1 MTQQIILEMV
11 DRRSISATLAD
22 PFTPSN
28 NQIIVKLSDS
38 DKKASFQLS
47 EICCIRMK
55 DCPDWAPS
63 KHDDSKHEEI
73 QTTSGI
79 SFYASVPEKQ
89 QFQTGFFA
97 FSIEENSEFHFLFF
111 SFIGTRSRKLFTQLG
126 EILEKSGT
134 VSSDNIKKAL
144 TEQKRQKD
152 MRLGEIISEK
162 QGVPIKTINDT
173 IQRMLNNKKVPPRA
187 RIGDILVAA
196 GLVNK
201 DQIDQTL
208 AIQKNNKSKP
218 LGELLIEQKLVTEE
232 QILVALASKFR
243 LPYLS
248 LKDVT
253 PSPTAINL
261 ISPEI
266 VRQLQILPIEI
277 KGNSLIVAISD
288 PADHAAIT
296 DALRFHAQRRIDLV
310 VALKRD
316 ISNKISE
323 LYHEEVEED
332 HVDNIIDEISEDDV
346 SLEEDSD
353 DYSVTE
359 ADSKLIRLL
368 NKILI
373 DGFTQSASDI
383 HIEPGSDRDPIKIRY
398 RVDGICHI
406 AHTIPRI
413 YSRAIIS
420 RLKIMATLDISERRR
435 PQSGK
440 IVIRYSKKKIEYR
453 LEVTPTVGGNEDAVL
468 RILSGSTPLDLDSM
482 GFSPYNHAAFADII
496 SKPYGLILCVGP
508 TGSGK
513 TTTLHSA
520 LSHINKPDR
529 KIWTAEDPVEI
540 TQKGL
545 RQVQVNSK
553 IGFTFE
559 EALRSFLRADP
570 DIIMIGEMRDPITAK
585 IAVEASL
592 TGHLVLSTL
601 HTNSAAET
609 VTRLMEM
616 GLEPYHFADV
626 FLGIIAQ
633 RLGLRL
639 CSCKE
644 PYHPDQE
651 EYDKLVYYYSQEFF
665 EKDKLPA
672 YDDKLTL
679 MRENGCPKCGESGYK
694 GRVGIHE
701 LLAGSPEVKNAIR
714 ESVPVNEIQEIAMKD
729 GMRTLTMDGIY
740 KVFQGDTDFM
750 QVNRVVV
757 SG

>member
-1 MTQQIILEMV
+1 MTQEIILEMI
-11 DRRSISATLAD
+11 DRQSINATLAE

-28 NQIIVKLSDS
+28 NQIIVNVGKNDQLT
-38 DKKASFQLS
+38 SFQLADVS
-47 EICCIRMK
+47 CIRMK
-55 DCPDWAPS
+55 SCPDWAPS
-63 KHDDSKHEEI
+63 KHDESKHEEI
-73 QTTSGI
+73 ETTSGI
-79 SFYASVPEKQ
+79 TFYASVPEKQ

-97 FSIEENSEFHFLFF
+97 FSIEESSEFHFLFF

-134 VSSDNIKKAL
+134 VSPDNIKKAL

-162 QGVPIKTINDT
+162 QGVPLQTINDT
-173 IQRMLNNKKVPPRA
+173 IKRMLNNKKVPPRA

-196 GLVNK
+196 GLVSR

-208 AIQKNNKSKP
+208 SIQKNNKSKQ
-218 LGELLIEQKLVTEE
+218 LGELLIEQQLVTEE

-243 LPYLS
+243 IPYMD
-248 LKDVT
+248 LKDIT
-253 PSPTAINL
+253 PTPQALKL

-266 VRQLQILPIEI
+266 VEKLHILPIKV
-277 KGNSLIVAISD
+277 KGHSLVIATSD
-288 PADHAAIT
+288 PADHAAIS
-296 DALRFHAQRRIDLV
+296 DALRFHAQHRIDLV
-310 VALKRD
+310 VSLKD
-316 ISNKISE
+316 VIADKISE
-323 LYHEEVEED
+323 IYQKEEEAK
-332 HVDNIIDEISEDDV
+332 VDEIIDEISEDDV
-346 SLEEDSD
+346 SLEEESD
-353 DYSVTE
+353 EYAVNE
-359 ADSKLIRLL
+359 ADSKLIRVL

-373 DGFTQSASDI
+373 DGFTQEASDI
-383 HIEPGSDRDPIKIRY
+383 HIEPGIDRDPIKVRY
-398 RVDGICHI
+398 RVDGICHV
-406 AHTIPRI
+406 AHNIPRI

-440 IVIRYSKKKIEYR
+440 IVIRYAKKKIEYR
-453 LEVTPTVGGNEDAVL
+453 LEVTPTVGGHEDAVL
-468 RILSGSTPLDLDSM
+468 RILSGSTPLDIDSM
-482 GFSPYNHAAFADII
+482 GFSANNQTSFENII

-545 RQVQVNSK
+545 RQVQVNAK

-570 DIIMIGEMRDPITAK
+570 DIIMIGEMRDPTTAK
-585 IAVEASL
+585 IALEASL

-609 VTRLMEM
+609 VTRLMEI

-626 FLGIIAQ
+626 FLGILAQ

-639 CSCKE
+639 CSACKE
-644 PYHPDQE
+644 AYHPDRE
-651 EYDKLVYYYSQEFF
+651 AYDSLVHYYGQDYF
-665 EKDKLPA
+665 EKDNLPA
-672 YDDKLTL
+672 YDDNLTL
-679 MRENGCPKCGESGYK
+679 MRYKGCKKCGDSGYK

-701 LLAGSPEVKNAIR
+701 LLTGSPEVKNAIR
-714 ESVPVNEIQEIAMKD
+714 SSVPVNDIQEIAMGN

-740 KVFQGDTDFM
+740 KVFQGETDIM

-757 SG
+757 KS